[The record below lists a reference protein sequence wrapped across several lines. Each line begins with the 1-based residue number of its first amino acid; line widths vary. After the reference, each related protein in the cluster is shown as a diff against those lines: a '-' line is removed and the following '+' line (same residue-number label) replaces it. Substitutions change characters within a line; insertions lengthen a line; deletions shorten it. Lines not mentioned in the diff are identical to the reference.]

1 VRVALVEFD
10 AAWEDPEANR
20 ARLEVPGGADVAVLP
35 EMALTGFSMR
45 GVPDGGAEEF
55 FSGLARRAG
64 TAIVA
69 GYVGE
74 GPRNMAL
81 AAAADGEVLAR
92 YAKIHLF
99 SYAGEHEHYEPGAE
113 VPVFGLAGARC
124 AVLICYDL
132 RFPEP
137 FRAAARKGAEVFFV
151 LANWPAA
158 RVAQWHALL
167 RARAIENQ
175 AFVVGVNR
183 TGEDP
188 NVAYASSSLAVGP
201 QGETLHEGEGIA
213 VLDLDAVR
221 TWRAEFP
228 ALRDARW

>member
-1 VRVALVEFD
+1 VFRP
-10 AAWEDPEANR
+10 AAR
-20 ARLEVPGGADVAVLP
+20 
-35 EMALTGFSMR
+35 S
-45 GVPDGGAEEF
+45 GAE
-55 FSGLARRAG
+55 L
-64 TAIVA
+64 TAVT
-69 GYVGE
+69 
-74 GPRNMAL
+74 
-81 AAAADGEVLAR
+81 
-92 YAKIHLF
+92 
-99 SYAGEHEHYEPGAE
+99 
-113 VPVFGLAGARC
+113 
-124 AVLICYDL
+124 
-132 RFPEP
+132 
-137 FRAAARKGAEVFFV
+137 
-151 LANWPAA
+151 ANWPIA
-158 RVAQWHALL
+158 RAEHWEALL